1 MRQSYSPA
9 FFSFCYLSISNSLC
23 PLIVIFGTRS
33 SWTTLVYSI
42 IHKLLRYLI
51 VFYVIDIT
59 EREKERFEHTRI
71 IS

>member
-9 FFSFCYLSISNSLC
+9 FFSFRYLSISNSLC

-42 IHKLLRYLI
+42 IHELLRYLI